1 MIERGAAPKRETER
15 EMKRPKDKDT
25 SLIAPQAQRE
35 VERRDLC
42 SGAGTWRVCVC
53 VCVKG

>member
-53 VCVKG
+53 VCVCV